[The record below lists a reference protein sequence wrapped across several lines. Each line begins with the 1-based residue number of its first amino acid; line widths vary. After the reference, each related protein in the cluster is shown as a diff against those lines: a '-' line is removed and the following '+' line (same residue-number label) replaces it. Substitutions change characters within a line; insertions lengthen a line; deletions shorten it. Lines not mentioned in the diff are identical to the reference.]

1 LAKKFPKTNKKITDA
16 ANKKT
21 RTYLF
26 EMVWAAIEKLDK
38 DLTSAEADRLT
49 NEELK
54 ILCQILAP
62 LSSVVGRIHDK
73 PKKTPRPRAR
83 RKG

>member
-1 LAKKFPKTNKKITDA
+1 
-16 ANKKT
+16 
-21 RTYLF
+21 
-26 EMVWAAIEKLDK
+26 MVWAAIEKLDK